1 MNKIK
6 LFKEMQIAETDPR
19 LFSSFLEHLGRAIYT
34 GIYEPD
40 HPTANKDGF
49 RMDVLELVK
58 DLNIEY
64 VRYPGGN
71 FVSGYDWK
79 DGVGPKES
87 RPKKL
92 DLAWRTLETNEF
104 GINEFK
110 DWSDLAKTKVM
121 GAVNLGTGTIKDAA
135 EIIEYTNH
143 PSGTDLAELRKKHG
157 WELPHDIDLWCL
169 GNEMDGDWQIG
180 HLSAEDY
187 GKKAREAGKIMK
199 LVDPNIETVLVGSSN
214 PMQPTFPQ
222 WDREVLEHAFEQV
235 DYISLHRYYWNEG
248 NDQDFIASYVDF
260 NKFIKTVASTVDYV
274 KAVKRSDKDIYL
286 SVDEWNIWYLNE
298 VELKDWEQAPKI
310 LEDNYSV
317 LDALAFSGLII
328 TLLNNSDKVK
338 IACLAQLVNVIA
350 PIFTVPGGIAFKQTI
365 YYPFYYFTNFGR
377 GKVLN
382 TFNIVNTIE
391 TKYQLQTDAV
401 ISAAVLDEENTELN
415 IFVLN
420 ADLKNKQEL
429 SLDFSDFGDIE
440 FMEQFILHDSL
451 EKTNTKDNPDAVIP
465 QFVKQVE
472 LELKP
477 GTFTVLRYK
486 LK

>member
-6 LFKEMQIAETDPR
+6 LFREMQIAETDPR

-40 HPTANKDGF
+40 HPTANEDGF

-58 DLNIEY
+58 ELNVEY

-79 DGVGPKES
+79 DGIGPKES

-110 DWSDLAKTKVM
+110 DWSDLAETKVM

-135 EIIEYTNH
+135 EMIEYTNH
-143 PSGTDLAELRKKHG
+143 PSGTDLAELRKEHG
-157 WELPHDIDLWCL
+157 WKLPHDIDLWCL

-248 NDQDFIASYVDF
+248 SDQDFIASYVDF
-260 NKFIKTVASTVDYV
+260 NNFIKTVASTVDYV

-317 LDALAFSGLII
+317 LDALAFSGLVI
-328 TLLNNSDKVK
+328 TLLNNADRVK

-382 TFNIVNTIE
+382 TFNRVNTIE
-391 TKYQLQTDAV
+391 TKYQQQTDAV
-401 ISAAVLDEENTELN
+401 ISAAVFDEEKSELN

-420 ADLKNKQEL
+420 ADLKNNQEL

-440 FMEQFILHDSL
+440 FMEQYILHDSL
-451 EKTNTKDNPDAVIP
+451 EKTNTKDNPNAVIP
-465 QFVKQVE
+465 QVVKQVE